1 MSNLTPFYKYQSGLG
16 NSASYQVSSTPY
28 TTRHIAGVNFPAAP
42 GLPGTPNSIKFDTVT
57 RWIQIT
63 STSNFGIRMGFS
75 EAGTATNDPSTT
87 PPNYIIIKPGTTTP
101 RLELKVTEVF
111 FMRDDR
117 HASPPKQI
125 EVVVGLT
132 SIDANNLENNWSGS
146 IGVG

>member
-1 MSNLTPFYKYQSGLG
+1 MPNSTPFYKYQSGLG
-16 NSASYQVSSTPY
+16 NSASYQVSSKPY
-28 TTRHIAGVNFPAAP
+28 ATRHTAGVNNPAIP
-42 GLPGTPNSIKFDTVT
+42 TDPGTPNSIKFDTVT

-63 STSNFGIRMGFS
+63 SNSNRNIRVGFS

-101 RLELKVTEVF
+101 RLELRVTEIF
-111 FMRDDR
+111 FMRDDIN
-117 HASPPKQI
+117 AVGPKAI
-125 EVVVGLT
+125 EIVVGLT